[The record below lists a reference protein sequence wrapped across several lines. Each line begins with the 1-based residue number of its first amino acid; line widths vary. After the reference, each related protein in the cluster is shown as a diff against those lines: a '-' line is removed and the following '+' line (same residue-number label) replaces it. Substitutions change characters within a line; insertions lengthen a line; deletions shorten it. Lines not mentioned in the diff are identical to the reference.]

1 MIEERKSGHPE
12 GNVFF
17 PVLFTCF
24 IAIFFLVFFHRESL
38 GNLPAVAPERSEKT
52 EAGETRIVIGTI
64 TLEEPRIILHLGKG
78 KEKPEQSILK
88 QLPSVRLGAI
98 TKGNIELELK
108 DSLQLIIVRE
118 GDLTIRDFS
127 PETGG
132 KASFSGAFHY
142 SFPDKKRIEIKGNGS
157 GNCALS
163 VLMPKPVG
171 AGTVSVAIEQG
182 FYGPAVLTQVAAR
195 LPFSMQGDEIRLKA
209 AGLTIGEIHVTT
221 GQQTVNVKDVRLQ
234 GNVAY
239 QFKTG
244 TVVVSSLEGSL
255 PPAGEFSGSFNAIIK
270 DPLAFHA
277 SIATPSFDLANIYDT
292 VKTYLPT
299 EYRKWSVQ
307 GKAAAQTEIEG
318 TYWQQALKLK
328 GSHRVAVTGGGI
340 SSADGTKASQGVQLQ
355 ANLTFTYTTAP
366 EKFDFT
372 LNSTLSGGEF
382 LWGEYYKNLT
392 GKATRA
398 DANGTIRS
406 GGERPFTF
414 NAGTDLYGA
423 GAITVS
429 GSGQQ
434 GGQIYSIESKEI
446 SMNKLVALFL
456 DDYLKEHAPSLS
468 GLQITG
474 SSTFGVKIRRIEQ
487 QNDLDGFITFDIPS
501 LTVPEQKISISGI
514 RLNLPFNIG
523 YPKAMSSG
531 KAQQGFFE
539 IKSAEKDRIRTRDV
553 HIPLLLWGNKL
564 RLPEDAII
572 HVARGDVM
580 INGFA
585 ADDILSPER
594 KISCSI
600 RINNVNLRP
609 IERSFTLSPIT
620 GTISADYP
628 NIEYY
633 REALTAG
640 GSTKVEIF
648 GGEIEM
654 GIVTIERLF
663 AASRKIHTDIS
674 FRNIN
679 LEQVTE
685 KIAVGKM
692 TGIIQ
697 GSLNGFEMEYGQ
709 PTRFVLDL
717 DTVNTSGV
725 SQRISVEAIQ
735 SISVLG
741 TGSGMSGVLNRGITS
756 FFKDYP
762 YSRIGILATLKN
774 DVFTMRGKI
783 HEGGN
788 EYLVKRGFVRGV
800 DVVNQNP
807 DNKISFKDMRER
819 LTRIFES
826 RKSGAAPI
834 VQ

>member
-1 MIEERKSGHPE
+1 
-12 GNVFF
+12 
-17 PVLFTCF
+17 
-24 IAIFFLVFFHRESL
+24 
-38 GNLPAVAPERSEKT
+38 
-52 EAGETRIVIGTI
+52 
-64 TLEEPRIILHLGKG
+64 
-78 KEKPEQSILK
+78 
-88 QLPSVRLGAI
+88 
-98 TKGNIELELK
+98 
-108 DSLQLIIVRE
+108 
-118 GDLTIRDFS
+118 
-127 PETGG
+127 
-132 KASFSGAFHY
+132 
-142 SFPDKKRIEIKGNGS
+142 
-157 GNCALS
+157 
-163 VLMPKPVG
+163 
-171 AGTVSVAIEQG
+171 
-182 FYGPAVLTQVAAR
+182 
-195 LPFSMQGDEIRLKA
+195 
-209 AGLTIGEIHVTT
+209 
-221 GQQTVNVKDVRLQ
+221 
-234 GNVAY
+234 
-239 QFKTG
+239 
-244 TVVVSSLEGSL
+244 
-255 PPAGEFSGSFNAIIK
+255 
-270 DPLAFHA
+270 
-277 SIATPSFDLANIYDT
+277 
-292 VKTYLPT
+292 
-299 EYRKWSVQ
+299 
-307 GKAAAQTEIEG
+307 
-318 TYWQQALKLK
+318 
-328 GSHRVAVTGGGI
+328 
-340 SSADGTKASQGVQLQ
+340 
-355 ANLTFTYTTAP
+355 
-366 EKFDFT
+366 
-372 LNSTLSGGEF
+372 
-382 LWGEYYKNLT
+382 
-392 GKATRA
+392 
-398 DANGTIRS
+398 
-406 GGERPFTF
+406 
-414 NAGTDLYGA
+414 
-423 GAITVS
+423 
-429 GSGQQ
+429 
-434 GGQIYSIESKEI
+434 
-446 SMNKLVALFL
+446 MNKLVALFL

-539 IKSAEKDRIRTRDV
+539 IKSAEKDRIKTRDV
-553 HIPLLLWGNKL
+553 RIPLLLWGNKL

-572 HVARGDVM
+572 HVARGDFM
-580 INGFA
+580 ITNFA
-585 ADDILSPER
+585 ADNILLPDR
-594 KISCSI
+594 KISFGL
-600 RINNVNLRP
+600 RIHNMNLRP

-663 AASRKIHTDIS
+663 AASRKIDTDIS

-709 PTRFVLDL
+709 PTRFVLDI
-717 DTVNTSGV
+717 DSVNTGGV

-741 TGSGMSGVLNRGITS
+741 TGSGMSGVLNRGIMS

>member
-1 MIEERKSGHPE
+1 MIGELKRRQSK
-12 GNVFF
+12 GNVFS
-17 PVLFTCF
+17 PVLFACF
-24 IAIFFLVFFHRESL
+24 IAIFFLVSFHRESL
-38 GNLPAVAPERSEKT
+38 GNLPVAGLEPSEEIGARK
-52 EAGETRIVIGTI
+52 TRIVIGTI
-64 TLEEPRIILHLGKG
+64 TLEEPHIILHLGKG
-78 KEKPEQSILK
+78 KEKPERPIIE
-88 QLPSVRLGAI
+88 QLPSVHLGTI
-98 TKGNIELELK
+98 TKGLIELEFK

-118 GDLTIRDFS
+118 GNIAIRDFS

-132 KASFSGAFHY
+132 KANFNGAFHY
-142 SFPDKKRIEIKGNGS
+142 SFPDKKRIDIKGNGS
-157 GNCALS
+157 GNLALS
-163 VLMPKPVG
+163 AIMPKPVG
-171 AGTVSVAIEQG
+171 AGTVGIVIEQG
-182 FYGPAVLTQVAAR
+182 IYGPALLTQVVAQF
-195 LPFSMQGDEIRLKA
+195 PFSMQGDEMRVRSA
-209 AGLTIGEIHVTT
+209 ALSMGALQVTT
-221 GQQTVNVKDVRLQ
+221 GQKTVNVKDVRLQ
-234 GNVAY
+234 GDVAY
-239 QFKTG
+239 QLKTG
-244 TVVVSSLEGSL
+244 TVVASSLKGSL
-255 PPAGEFSGSFNAIIK
+255 PAGEFSGSFNAVIK
-270 DPLAFHA
+270 DPLTFHA
-277 SIATPSFDLANIYDT
+277 SIAMASFDLAKIYDT
-292 VKTYLPT
+292 VKTCLPPD
-299 EYRKWSVQ
+299 YQKWSVQ
-307 GKAAAQTEIEG
+307 GKADAQTEVEG
-318 TYWQQALKLK
+318 TYWQQTFKLK
-328 GSHRVAVTGGGI
+328 GRHRVSVAGGGI
-340 SSADGTKASQGVQLQ
+340 SSVDGTKASQGVQLQ
-355 ANLTFTYTTAP
+355 ANLMSSYANTP
-366 EKFDFT
+366 EEFDFT

-382 LWGEYYKNLT
+382 LWGEYYKNLA
-392 GKATRA
+392 GKATRV
-398 DANGTIRS
+398 DASATIQS
-406 GGERPFTF
+406 GSERPFAFT
-414 NAGTDLYGA
+414 ADTDLYGA
-423 GAITVS
+423 GAVTLS
-429 GSGQQ
+429 GSEQQ
-434 GGQIYSIESKEI
+434 GQLYSIDAKEI
-446 SMNKLVALFL
+446 SLNKLTSLFL
-456 DDYLKEHAPSLS
+456 DEYLKEHIPFLS

-474 SSTFGVKIRRIEQ
+474 SSTFGVKIRRMEK
-487 QNDLDGFITFDIPS
+487 QNDLDGFITVDIPS
-501 LTVPEQKISISGI
+501 LTIPAQKISISGM

-523 YPKAMSSG
+523 YPKATSSG
-531 KAQQGFFE
+531 KAQQGAIE
-539 IKSAEKDRIRTRDV
+539 IKSAEKDRIKTRDV
-553 HIPLLLWGNKL
+553 RIPLLLWGNKL

-572 HVARGDVM
+572 HVARGDFM
-580 INGFA
+580 ITNFA
-585 ADDILSPER
+585 ADNILLPDR
-594 KISCSI
+594 KISFGL
-600 RINNVNLRP
+600 RIHNMNLRP

-663 AASRKIHTDIS
+663 AASRKIDTDIS

-709 PTRFVLDL
+709 PTRFVLDI
-717 DTVNTSGV
+717 DSVNTGGV

-741 TGSGMSGVLNRGITS
+741 TGSGMSGVLNRGIMS

-807 DNKISFKDMRER
+807 DNKISFKDMQER

-826 RKSGAAPI
+826 RKSGAVPI